1 MRINQCESL
10 FFHLYLSLWCVA
22 LQRDSTS
29 RQWIRAVSIRCCS
42 ALFSSVLF
50 CSVLWRHLTHVLC
63 RITWINTIRCHQAF
77 NSILRTVRTETSKN
91 ENECE
96 RMKVRAFVSFPLYIY
111 IVTMQLLDK
120 DIYLKW
126 TPQMRMNAFLV
137 VNTAKH
143 HTLIQ
148 FHNCLWTISILV
160 QYWLV

>member
-29 RQWIRAVSIRCCS
+29 RQWIWAVSVRFCC

-50 CSVLWRHLTHVLC
+50 GSMETPDTCM

-77 NSILRTVRTETSKN
+77 NSILRTVRIETSKN

-96 RMKVRAFVSFPLYIY
+96 RMKVRAFVSFLLYV
-111 IVTMQLLDK
+111 VTMQLLDK

>member
-29 RQWIRAVSIRCCS
+29 RHWIRAVSIRCCS
-42 ALFSSVLF
+42 AQCSILF
-50 CSVLWRHLTHVLC
+50 CLVLWRHLTHVCVSLE
-63 RITWINTIRCHQAF
+63 
-77 NSILRTVRTETSKN
+77 SIEFDGIKRSTQYCALSTLRRAKT
-91 ENECE
+91 
-96 RMKVRAFVSFPLYIY
+96 RMKVRAFVSFPLYV
-111 IVTMQLLDK
+111 VTMQLLDK

-126 TPQMRMNAFLV
+126 TPQMRTNAFLV